1 MAFFASY
8 SGSTIPGHHERSFY
22 KGCLLSFGL
31 DEVLSLS
38 LSAMFGHLGA
48 EAHDATEQIDK
59 VAGVGA
65 R

>member
-1 MAFFASY
+1 MY
-8 SGSTIPGHHERSFY
+8 YTRLPKQKKTLRR
-22 KGCLLSFGL
+22 CLLSFGL

>member
-1 MAFFASY
+1 MY
-8 SGSTIPGHHERSFY
+8 YTRLPKQKKTLRR
-22 KGCLLSFGL
+22 CLFGFGL
-31 DEVLSLS
+31 DDVLS